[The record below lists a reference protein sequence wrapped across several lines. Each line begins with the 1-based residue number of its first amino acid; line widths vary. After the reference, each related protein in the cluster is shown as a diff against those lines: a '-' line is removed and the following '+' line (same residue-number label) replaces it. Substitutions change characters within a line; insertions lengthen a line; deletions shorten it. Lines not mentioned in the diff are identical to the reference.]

1 MGAITLRG
9 LSGDIA
15 WSYHGAAVLGP
26 WTATS
31 SDGGNTVHLTA
42 DVVSHD
48 AYAVSQRPLTFVV
61 QRPEGRQPWRWP
73 VQTLQI
79 VDAKLTAV
87 LGPQE

>member
-1 MGAITLRG
+1 
-9 LSGDIA
+9 
-15 WSYHGAAVLGP
+15 
-26 WTATS
+26 
-31 SDGGNTVHLTA
+31 
-42 DVVSHD
+42 VSHD

-79 VDAKLTAV
+79 VDARLTAV